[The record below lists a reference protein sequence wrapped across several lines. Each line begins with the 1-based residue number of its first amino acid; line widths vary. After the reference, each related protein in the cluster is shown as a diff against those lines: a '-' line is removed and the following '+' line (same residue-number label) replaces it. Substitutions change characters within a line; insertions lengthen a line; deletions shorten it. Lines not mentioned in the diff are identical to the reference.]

1 MSKILPWTLLCLL
14 LVVFGYFIY
23 YPQKLIRENKDEIN
37 ASLILKVEQLGK
49 LELVKYD
56 LRDVLEFTQ
65 TNRLMPDEKIL
76 LLVAGEAVGCID
88 LMKLQTSDIQ
98 HYNDSVFITLPA
110 PELCYSKLN
119 HEQCKVYDVSTA
131 KLFDKTTLVEEAFK
145 DAEKRIEN
153 IAYASGILEK
163 SKNNAVLL
171 LQPLFENLTK
181 KKVVLSFL
189 PDVSKIELEKK

>member
-1 MSKILPWTLLCLL
+1 MSKILPWSLFFIVLL
-14 LVVFGYFIY
+14 VFGYFIY
-23 YPQKLIRENKDEIN
+23 YPQKLLREDKEAIN
-37 ASLILKVEQLGK
+37 TSLILKIEQLGR

-56 LRDVLEFTQ
+56 LRDVLEFEQ
-65 TNRLMPDEKIL
+65 TNQLMPNEKIL

-88 LMKLQTSDIQ
+88 LMKIQSTDIQ
-98 HYNDSVFITLPA
+98 HSNDSIFITLPF
-110 PELCYSKLN
+110 PELCYVKLH
-119 HEQCKVYDVSTA
+119 HEKCKVYDVSVT
-131 KLFDKTTLVEEAFK
+131 KLFDKTKLVEGAFK

-189 PDVSKIELEKK
+189 PETNRIELKNK